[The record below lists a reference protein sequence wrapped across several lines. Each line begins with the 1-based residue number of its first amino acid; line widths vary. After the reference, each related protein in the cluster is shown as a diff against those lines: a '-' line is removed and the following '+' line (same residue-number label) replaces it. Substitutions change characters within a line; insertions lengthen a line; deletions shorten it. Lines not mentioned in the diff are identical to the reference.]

1 MPMLLAEDYEY
12 KLPKLTRVRQH
23 FDSKKIKDIE
33 IAVREELGRKEIR
46 EKIQKGSKTAVAV
59 GSRGIRNLEQIVK
72 VLIREL
78 KLLGAEPYIVSAM
91 GSHGGG
97 TEDGQR
103 EILSG
108 YGITEEKMGVPV
120 VTTVDVECTGQLP
133 GGQKIYFDRA
143 AAQADAIIPVNR
155 IKLHTDFTGPLQSGL
170 SKMLVIGLGNQKGC
184 SSIHEEEPRRFAEI
198 IEKAAEIILEKYPV
212 VFGLGII
219 ENAYDQTCH
228 IEAVPRECFIKREK
242 ELVQTAKKMM
252 PVLMVPEIDI
262 LIVEEIGKN
271 ISGAGYD
278 PNILGR
284 SSVLTEFSLPVPKIQ
299 KMVLLDIT
307 PESHGNG
314 IGVGMFDVIT
324 RKVMDQLDLE
334 AMYANALACRC
345 IEDARIPLA
354 AGDENEAVRAAVKCI
369 RGIDKDRLKIVK
381 IKNTLS
387 LEEIWVSPAVLED
400 IRSNPEIKIEEEEK
414 CI

>member
-307 PESHGNG
+307 PESHG

-369 RGIDKDRLKIVK
+369 RGIEKDRLKIVK

>member
-354 AGDENEAVRAAVKCI
+354 AGDENEALRAAVKCI
-369 RGIDKDRLKIVK
+369 RGIEKDRLKIVK

>member
-369 RGIDKDRLKIVK
+369 RGIEKDRLKIVK

>member
-120 VTTVDVECTGQLP
+120 VTTVDVECAGQLP

-143 AAQADAIIPVNR
+143 AAQADVIIPVNR

-369 RGIDKDRLKIVK
+369 RGIEKDRLKIVK

>member
-46 EKIQKGSKTAVAV
+46 EKIQKGSKTAVGV
-59 GSRGIRNLEQIVK
+59 GSRGIRNREQIVK

-369 RGIDKDRLKIVK
+369 RGIEKDRLKIVK

>member
-314 IGVGMFDVIT
+314 IGVVRCDVIT
-324 RKVMDQLDLE
+324 RQEMDQLDLE

-369 RGIDKDRLKIVK
+369 RGIEKDRLKIVK